1 VRAAGASAAAAEAA
15 AAARPA
21 AGEVPLWWVDAFG
34 DGPFTGNPA
43 AVCLLE
49 RPADERWMQ
58 RLATELHLSETA
70 YVWPVD
76 GSGAG
81 AAGGGE
87 RSLRWFTPAAEVD
100 LCGHATL
107 AAAHALSEAGRAAE
121 GSRLRFR
128 TRSGV
133 LVAEVTGS
141 LVSIDLPADSPRP
154 LDRPE
159 PTGTDRPPFGLAAEP
174 VAYAQGRNDLVVE
187 LGDAAEVAAAE
198 PDLGSIAAAP
208 YRGVILTAAG
218 GPDGADYVL
227 RFFGPAVGVPEDPVT
242 GSAQCLLAPYW
253 AAHLGRSSFSVRQ
266 LSPRGGWL
274 EVTLAGDRVGVG
286 GRAATVLTGRVRPE
300 YDAGL
305 ASRGPAGRG
314 VW

>member
-1 VRAAGASAAAAEAA
+1 MSTPISGAA
-15 AAARPA
+15 AAAPPA
-21 AGEVPLWWVDAFG
+21 GTAPVEVPLWWVDAFG

-76 GSGAG
+76 GSDAG
-81 AAGGGE
+81 ADGGGE

-107 AAAHALSEAGRAAE
+107 AAAHALSEAGRAAD
-121 GSRLRFR
+121 GSILRFR
-128 TRSGV
+128 TRSGL
-133 LVAEVTGS
+133 LVADVAGPM
-141 LVSIDLPADSPRP
+141 VSIDLPADSPRP
-154 LDRPE
+154 LDRPGG
-159 PTGTDRPPFGLAAEP
+159 TGTDRPPFGLPAEP
-174 VAYAQGRNDLVVE
+174 VAYALGRTDLVVE

-208 YRGVILTAAG
+208 YRGVIVTAAG

-242 GSAQCLLAPYW
+242 GSAQCVLAPYW
-253 AAHLGRSSFSVRQ
+253 AARLGRSRFAVRQ
-266 LSPRGGWL
+266 LSLRGGWL
-274 EVTLAGDRVGVG
+274 EVVLAGDRVRLA
-286 GRAATVLTGRVRPE
+286 GRAATVLTGRVRPA
-300 YDAGL
+300 YDEGP
-305 ASRGPAGRG
+305 ASPGPAGRG
-314 VW
+314 VC

>member
-1 VRAAGASAAAAEAA
+1 MSAASPAP
-15 AAARPA
+15 PA
-21 AGEVPLWWVDAFG
+21 ATTGEVPLWWVDAFG

-49 RPADERWMQ
+49 RPAGERWMQ

-81 AAGGGE
+81 ADGGGE

-107 AAAHALSEAGRAAE
+107 AAAHALSEAGLTAD
-121 GSRLRFR
+121 GSTLRFR
-128 TRSGV
+128 TRSGL
-133 LVAEVTGS
+133 LVAEVAGP
-141 LVSIDLPADSPRP
+141 LVSIDLPADSPGP

-159 PTGTDRPPFGLAAEP
+159 GTGADRPPFGLLTEP
-174 VAYAQGRNDLVVE
+174 VAYARGRTDLVVE

-198 PDLGSIAAAP
+198 PDLGSIAAAA

-253 AAHLGRSSFSVRQ
+253 AVRLGRSRFSVRQ

-274 EVTLAGDRVGVG
+274 EVALAGDRVRLG
-286 GRAATVLTGRVRPE
+286 GRAATVLTGRVRPV
-300 YDAGL
+300 YDPGP
-305 ASRGPAGRG
+305 ASPGPAGRG
-314 VW
+314 VC